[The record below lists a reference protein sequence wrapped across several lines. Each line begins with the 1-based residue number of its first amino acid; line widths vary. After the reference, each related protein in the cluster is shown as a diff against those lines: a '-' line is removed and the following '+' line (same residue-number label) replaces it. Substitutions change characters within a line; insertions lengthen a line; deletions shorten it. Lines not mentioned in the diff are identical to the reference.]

1 MTRIF
6 NVIYFFLLILIFIP
20 AASVSQS
27 KKKYKEVSFLD
38 KVQELIGIRRTF
50 DVSSETTKP
59 GVLSY
64 KQNDDQA
71 AVFNIDVA
79 VIYKGFRY
87 DVWGF
92 SPSVQFDYS
101 SKPKDQLEKLKG
113 GFDVYY
119 KLYENRN
126 GYAKI
131 EPAVSLETD
140 FYANASVFQ
149 TSLSFIPRYP
159 DFFIPLRNVSDIKFL
174 YDGTDNRWVFGFN
187 PIIGT
192 NFKRTYGDDVSQSDY
207 YASFA
212 GSLSIKRY
220 YMLFELYGRYEEP
233 FEKNTASLYK
243 YDLAAIFFFD
253 DKERSSLNLRVE
265 QEDFGNDRSRKIT
278 IGFGIKL

>member
-1 MTRIF
+1 MTRTFI
-6 NVIYFFLLILIFIP
+6 VVYLFLFTLILFSSI
-20 AASVSQS
+20 SYSQT
-27 KKKYKEVSFLD
+27 KTKINDESFLD

-87 DVWGF
+87 DSWGF
-92 SPSVQFDYS
+92 SPSIQFDYS

-119 KLYENRN
+119 KLYENRK

-131 EPAVSLETD
+131 EPAVSLESD
-140 FYANASVFQ
+140 FYADVSVFQ

-159 DFFIPLRNVSDIKFL
+159 DFIIPLRNVSDIKFM

-233 FEKNTASLYK
+233 FEKNTSSLYK
-243 YDLAAIFFFD
+243 YDMAAIFFFD

-265 QEDFGNDRSRKIT
+265 QEDFGDNRSRKIT